1 METQVIT
8 FAGRAEVFKSV
19 PSLPDF
25 ENTLVLAQG
34 DLDASELA
42 ECHGVLC
49 GLLCRTP
56 DSTADD
62 YLRLLDE
69 LSLTDQPG
77 PALRVSLQELHSG
90 TRDQLAD
97 EGMSLSLW
105 LPRDDEPLEDRI
117 LAMGQWCTGFLAG
130 IGSGPQG
137 RLDTL
142 SEDAAGA
149 IRDIQQIALAEFS
162 GDSES
167 EEDEVAFTEI
177 EEYLRVVTL
186 MLREDLRGPGG
197 EDHIH

>member
-1 METQVIT
+1 
-8 FAGRAEVFKSV
+8 
-19 PSLPDF
+19 
-25 ENTLVLAQG
+25 
-34 DLDASELA
+34 
-42 ECHGVLC
+42 
-49 GLLCRTP
+49 
-56 DSTADD
+56 
-62 YLRLLDE
+62 
-69 LSLTDQPG
+69 
-77 PALRVSLQELHSG
+77 
-90 TRDQLAD
+90 
-97 EGMSLSLW
+97 